1 MVQILDERMLRLLNV
16 RGYRLDGGKQRKFPS
31 HSSAFLSSV
40 KQEVAY
46 TAEREGEIGE
56 IRDVKRVEK
65 ISVILRERD
74 KSW

>member
-1 MVQILDERMLRLLNV
+1 MVQTLDERVLRLLNV
-16 RGYRLDGGKQRKFPS
+16 RGYRLDGGKQRKVPS

-40 KQEVAY
+40 KQEVTY

-56 IRDVKRVEK
+56 IGDVKRVEK
-65 ISVILRERD
+65 ISVILQERN